1 MEGPW
6 FCTAIMSASDL
17 PIELVDQQLEHL
29 WDDKRTLSNCAL
41 VCRSWRNG
49 SRRVLFSDINIVADL
64 VTLSKFVEFIQHPSD
79 ANPSRHIRRLRIRSP
94 CRKPQDSRP
103 ASDGLNPFS
112 RYLESIL
119 LLYGLR
125 ILELRDWELGN
136 IAFPHKPLKLEE
148 LTLINVYTTSQSE
161 TELIDF
167 IRQFPALRSLK
178 LYTPYLS
185 FGFPPQLLKK
195 LNSVEDG
202 TFPVNIS
209 RLETLALR
217 HARLARYFMD
227 IVALNPP
234 VESLKSLDVTVR
246 KHADVDALGGLLDL
260 FGHNLTHFGI
270 CVSELLMGEPA
281 RTCLIYTPNP

>member
-1 MEGPW
+1 
-6 FCTAIMSASDL
+6 MSASDL
-17 PIELVDQQLEHL
+17 PVELIDQQLEHL
-29 WDDKRTLSNCAL
+29 WDDKRTLSSCSL
-41 VCRSWRNG
+41 VCHSWING
-49 SRRVLFSDINIVADL
+49 SRRILFSDINILADII
-64 VTLSKFVEFIQHPSD
+64 TLSKFVEFIQHPSD

-94 CRKPQDSRP
+94 CRKPQDGRP
-103 ASDGLNPFS
+103 VSDELEPFS

-125 ILELRDWELGN
+125 SLELRDWELGDV
-136 IAFPHKPLKLEE
+136 AFPHKPLKLEE
-148 LTLINVYTTSQSE
+148 LTLINVYTTSRSE

-185 FGFPPQLLKK
+185 FGFPSQSQKK
-195 LNSVEDG
+195 LNYQDG

-234 VESLKSLDVTVR
+234 LESLKSLDVTVR

-281 RTCLIYTPNP
+281 RTCPI